1 MAHLTICDICKKEID
16 DGKTHGFIAALYE
29 ESWMENKSEDLCEDC
44 LYKVLKFTDKLKK
57 ESEAQNENNP

>member
-1 MAHLTICDICKKEID
+1 MAQLTICDICKKEID

-44 LYKVLKFTDKLKK
+44 LYKVLEYADRLEK
-57 ESEAQNENNP
+57 EAQNENNP